1 MSMLSCTGSA
11 VVVQFASIV
20 FNGMGFTAYTSLL
33 LNLPT
38 GAMAFLCVL
47 GSGYCGRKFPNARF
61 HLITIGCLPVIL
73 GTCLVWQLT
82 NSQRVGRVIG
92 FYLINFFVSTRL
104 PFAFPVRVLV
114 FAVKD
119 FSLRAP
125 CLDTPLPLP
134 SPQIQ
139 CMYSK
144 ATRRP
149 WGEARNDGV
158 TAWKGARSNK
168 N

>member
-1 MSMLSCTGSA
+1 MSLLSCTGSA

-20 FNGMGFTAYTSLL
+20 FNGMGFTAFTSLL

-61 HLITIGCLPVIL
+61 HLISIGCLPVIL

-92 FYLINFFVSTRL
+92 FYLINFFVSIRSPL
-104 PFAFPVRVLV
+104 PCLKEKKKIRVWALV
-114 FAVKD
+114 VKN

-125 CLDTPLPLP
+125 YLDISSP
-134 SPQIQ
+134 SI
-139 CMYSK
+139 YNK
-144 ATRRP
+144 ATGWLR
-149 WGEARNDGV
+149 GEADNEGLDRGRRRN
-158 TAWKGARSNK
+158 KH
-168 N
+168 